1 MRIFKSLSFELTEI
15 GGEGSNRRGPEIE
28 RYVTVLH
35 EGFVGSQGPT
45 LQEGKGTGRLRERQ
59 QSLRESPP
67 KEQRSRTGIGFFFLV
82 SQSHKAE
89 HCS

>member
-1 MRIFKSLSFELTEI
+1 MSFELTEI

-45 LQEGKGTGRLRERQ
+45 LQEGKGIGRLRERQ
-59 QSLRESPP
+59 QSLRESSP
-67 KEQRSRTGIGFFFLV
+67 KEQRSSTGTGFFFLM
-82 SQSHKAE
+82 SQSH
-89 HCS
+89 

>member
-1 MRIFKSLSFELTEI
+1 MRIFNSLSFELTEI
-15 GGEGSNRRGPEIE
+15 GGEGSNRRGPKIE

-45 LQEGKGTGRLRERQ
+45 LQEGEGACRLRERQ

-67 KEQRSRTGIGFFFLV
+67 KEQRSRTGTGFFFLM
-82 SQSHKAE
+82 SQSH
-89 HCS
+89 

>member
-1 MRIFKSLSFELTEI
+1 MRIFNSLSFELTEI
-15 GGEGSNRRGPEIE
+15 GGKGSNRRGPEIE

-35 EGFVGSQGPT
+35 EGFIGSQRPT

-67 KEQRSRTGIGFFFLV
+67 KEQRSRTGTGFFFLM
-82 SQSHKAE
+82 SQSH
-89 HCS
+89 